1 MSDPPNRLVQSVTQ
15 TPVERSDPAP
25 ALVVTDQS
33 ELQSSASPTHE
44 SPTHDHS
51 AHVLPKIVSFKTLAR
66 CGEEIWIENDGQI
79 YRLRRTRQGKL
90 ILTK

>member
-1 MSDPPNRLVQSVTQ
+1 MSDPPNRIANAAIQ
-15 TPVERSDPAP
+15 TRVESSDSEP
-25 ALVVTDQS
+25 ALAAEAQS
-33 ELQSSASPTHE
+33 RPTSAEDSAHGIAADT
-44 SPTHDHS
+44 